1 MSHLG
6 VRASLWVFPWHVRP
20 ANPQHVISFHWLC
33 PSVVTK
39 VILSAKTRGGKG
51 WSVSSL
57 QQQKSTASSRRN
69 RSPSGPPTTSPRET
83 TWWTSAC
90 HPPPTARGGANCSAV
105 RTCNPWQNLPPHLGR
120 LRIEIHSVG
129 VLPSC
134 LGCNCVWNLHF
145 LDQWSQFSLMPQTI
159 SPRKEVLRIDF
170 KL

>member
-1 MSHLG
+1 MFPLQ
-6 VRASLWVFPWHVRP
+6 VRA
-20 ANPQHVISFHWLC
+20 ANPQYVISVSLQRGSC
-33 PSVVTK
+33 Q
-39 VILSAKTRGGKG
+39 LSLEGEKADLSFL
-51 WSVSSL
+51 WSF

-90 HPPPTARGGANCSAV
+90 HPPRTARGGANCSAV

-134 LGCNCVWNLHF
+134 LGCNSVWNLHF
-145 LDQWSQFSLMPQTI
+145 LDQWSQFPSCHKTI
-159 SPRKEVLRIDF
+159 NPRKEVLRMDF